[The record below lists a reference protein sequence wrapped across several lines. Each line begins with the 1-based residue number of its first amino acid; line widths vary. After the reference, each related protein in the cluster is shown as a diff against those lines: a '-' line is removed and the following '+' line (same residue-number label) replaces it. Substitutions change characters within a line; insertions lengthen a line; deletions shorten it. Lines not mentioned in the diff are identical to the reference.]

1 MVARPCHLRL
11 SADTWM
17 WCVCSVR
24 PVPTR
29 TMRDRMRAS
38 CDGDWVYPFLILP
51 TYSTPASR
59 PGPRKGRSFCHL

>member
-1 MVARPCHLRL
+1 MASRLRCLRL
-11 SADTWM
+11 SVDTWR

-29 TMRDRMRAS
+29 TMPDRMQAS

-51 TYSTPASR
+51 TCSTPASR
-59 PGPRKGRSFCHL
+59 PGPSK